1 MENIISIVINYIF
14 AIIGIIIILGIIIR
28 LINSLYS
35 KEKTVKATLIDK
47 QFFEKRIV
55 SKSQAPHSKKE
66 YVLTFLCDNKKKYF
80 NVSELSYKNYKV
92 NQRGTLKYKGHK
104 IIDFN

>member
-1 MENIISIVINYIF
+1 MEKIIGITTNCLF
-14 AIIGIIIILGIIIR
+14 AIIGIIILCGIFYKVITIF
-28 LINSLYS
+28 YS

-47 QFFEKRIV
+47 QFYEKRIA

-66 YVLTFLCDNKKKYF
+66 YVLTFLCDNKKKHF
-80 NVSELSYKNYKV
+80 NVSELSYRNYKV